1 MPSNVTTV
9 YDDDDGFTQGSRPS
23 RGGYLRWSADA
34 NPRWRDQDGCK
45 PPERLVAMFINE
57 RLCRWQE
64 GQPSYITEKPLPD
77 PDELNRAIPKDTW
90 EKGLNGE
97 AREPWEHQ
105 AVLGLIDP
113 ATGQKFIFSTPTVGG
128 HIAVDELREAVA
140 MMRLLRGIKCVP
152 VVELSEKPMRTKYK
166 MSLRPY
172 CKIVDWR
179 ILGGDGG
186 AIPAQPVAPQLPA
199 PAPEAAKPQAN
210 KTLEKMGAV
219 KPVTTEEIIDDM
231 IPW

>member
-1 MPSNVTTV
+1 MTKVTI
-9 YDDDDGFTQGSRPS
+9 YDDDDDGFTQGSRS
-23 RGGYLRWSADA
+23 RGGFLKWGADN
-34 NPRWRDQDGCK
+34 NPRWRDQDGCA
-45 PPERLVAMFINE
+45 PPKQLVAIFINE

-64 GQPSYITEKPLPD
+64 GQPDYITEKPLPD
-77 PDELNRAIPKDTW
+77 PDELNKQIPKDTW

-97 AREPWEHQ
+97 PRPPWEHQ

-113 ATGQKFIFSTPTVGG
+113 GTGMKFIFSSSTVGA
-128 HIAVDELREAVA
+128 HICTDELREAVA
-140 MMRLLRGIKCVP
+140 MMRLLRGVKVVP

-172 CKIVDWR
+172 CRIIDWK

-186 AIPAQPVAPQLPA
+186 AIPVQPVAPQLPA

-210 KTLEKMGAV
+210 ETLEKMGAV
-219 KPVTTEEIIDDM
+219 EPVTQEIIDDM